1 MLQTSLAS
9 LQTSAEKTTSY
20 RGFEIFDDSC
30 AKIEQRKLYKT
41 AILLDPLLEKR
52 GKSGEGISQER
63 YTDLLHPSIEMY
75 WVHTNIY
82 IEAHVGTVR
91 MLSLSLSLYKSY
103 TPYKSLRGVGWMRCF
118 RKSSRHS
125 QKHPSRGLRVD
136 EPRRRVRR
144 RLLDRCRGMPEDE
157 ADWSNEAIGLC
168 LLSDLD
174 AIYIDSIPS
183 FIHLP
188 PSCRSFKDFLSCTVC
203 RKKKEVSYWQVR
215 HLTEPGLTVWGF
227 AGLSVSQVSVESA
240 WSAWSKG
247 LTKQIRSM
255 SGTTESSRNTCLFF
269 HKPTN
274 CKVGFQMD
282 TPAIA

>member
-1 MLQTSLAS
+1 MLQKIFTTLSKTSIPEPPSGRATSPRSSAAAGPVSRHAGGWSRLKQWSNRS
-9 LQTSAEKTTSY
+9 LSAEW
-20 RGFEIFDDSC
+20 
-30 AKIEQRKLYKT
+30 
-41 AILLDPLLEKR
+41 
-52 GKSGEGISQER
+52 SGC
-63 YTDLLHPSIEMY
+63 Y
-75 WVHTNIY
+75 IY
-82 IEAHVGTVR
+82 
-91 MLSLSLSLYKSY
+91 
-103 TPYKSLRGVGWMRCF
+103 
-118 RKSSRHS
+118 
-125 QKHPSRGLRVD
+125 
-136 EPRRRVRR
+136 
-144 RLLDRCRGMPEDE
+144 
-157 ADWSNEAIGLC
+157 
-168 LLSDLD
+168 
-174 AIYIDSIPS
+174 DSIPS

-247 LTKQIRSM
+247 LTKQIWFM
-255 SGTTESSRNTCLFF
+255 SGTTESSRNTCLFC